1 MIQCRACGA
10 QLFSRDEDHECLGW
24 QRALT
29 FGDPRVAVFKTK
41 LEIEFD
47 KFHGNNPHIY
57 ELFKKYVLQVIE
69 RGFQHYSARTII
81 HRIRWHTSVDTTD
94 PEGFKINNNHSPY
107 YARMFLARF
116 PQHAGFFRNRKVS
129 GED

>member
-1 MIQCRACGA
+1 MISCKQCGERLYPYQVHDCQEPEKPVAMY
-10 QLFSRDEDHECLGW
+10 LFPPG
-24 QRALT
+24 
-29 FGDPRVAVFKTK
+29 RVVTK
-41 LEIEFD
+41 LEREFD
-47 KFHGNNPHIY
+47 KFHNSNPHIY

-107 YARMFLARF
+107 YARMFLAQY